1 MVVEKWEKIKT
12 RRVYDGWQKMDV
24 VTFKLPD
31 GKLKDFDII
40 DSDGKDVISVVGVT
54 KNNEFIVV
62 QQYRPGP
69 GKIFYEFCL
78 GIVEKGEDIVEAAER
93 EFLEETGHKGKL
105 HKLGIRHHAAY
116 DGTRMHCFV
125 ALDCEKVSDELKL
138 DEGEFIEVHL
148 FPLDKFKELLRTGT
162 IRNFGE
168 GYWALDYLNLL

>member
-1 MVVEKWEKIKT
+1 MAIKKWEKIKT
-12 RRVYDGWQKMDV
+12 KRVWNGWQKVDL
-24 VTFKLPD
+24 VTYKLPD

-54 KNNEFIVV
+54 KNNEFILVK
-62 QQYRPGP
+62 QYRPGP
-69 GKIFYEFCL
+69 GIIFYEFCL
-78 GIVEKGEDIVEAAER
+78 GLVEKGEDITTAAKR

-125 ALDCEKVSDELKL
+125 ATDCEKVTSELKL
-138 DEGEFIEVHL
+138 DDSEFLEAEV
-148 FPLDKFKELLRTGT
+148 FPLDKFKKLLRNGG

>member
-1 MVVEKWEKIKT
+1 MAVEKWEKIKT
-12 RRVYDGWQKMDV
+12 KRVYSGWQKIDL

-40 DSDGKDVISVVGVT
+40 DHGGKDVISVVGVT
-54 KNNEFIVV
+54 KNKEFVVV

-78 GIVEKGEDIVEAAER
+78 GIVEEGEDIVEAAER

-105 HKLGIRHHAAY
+105 EKIGIRHHGAY
-116 DGTRMHCFV
+116 DGARMHCFI
-125 ALDCEKVSDELKL
+125 ALDCEKVTDELKL
-138 DEGEFIEVHL
+138 DDSEFIEVEL
-148 FPLDKFKELLRTGT
+148 FPLDKFKKLLRTGE

-168 GYWALDYLNLL
+168 GYWALDYLNL